1 MRDEKYCMSC
11 AKWRDK
17 ASGKII
23 KTRNT
28 NVWRCGFCLEMRKQ
42 KAQKAQKVKAAA

>member
-42 KAQKAQKVKAAA
+42 KSVQKVKAES